1 MKEILKDKENF
12 NYIKKA
18 SAFEKYSNKNINND
32 LIKLYFQF
40 NHLKDIYRQ
49 GWIKNLLGKE
59 YIDEIESIAD
69 HSWSVAMLAISVI
82 EKYNLEYDIT
92 KCMKLSIIHELGEI
106 YAGDFTPS
114 DNITKD
120 KKHEL
125 EEKAIQRVFDTINF
139 DNDFIELWQEYENQ
153 ETKESQF
160 IRQLDK
166 LECIM
171 QASCYGLDIS
181 YVVSSEDNITLPCL
195 KEILMELEKLTND
208 NDIPLNIKE
217 NINKE
222 LVDYIENEIFPLY
235 QKNEEGHGIK
245 HIKKVIKRSL
255 KFAKKYNAK
264 LDMAY
269 TIAAYHDIG
278 HYINREKHEIIS
290 AEIFMKDEKIKKWFT
305 DEQRNIIKEAIEDHR
320 ASSNHKPRSIYGMI
334 VSTAD
339 RTIID
344 IDNTIK
350 RSYSY
355 GKRNYKELTEEEQIE
370 RMYNYLKEKYGE
382 NGYAKIYLEDE
393 EFDEAIEKLRQ
404 ALSNKEK
411 FIERVKKVINNTK
424 N

>member
-1 MKEILKDKENF
+1 MSDFLIDNNNS
-12 NYIKKA
+12 NYIKKI
-18 SAFEKYSNKNINND
+18 SAFEQYKNKNINND
-32 LIKLYFQF
+32 LIKFYYQF
-40 NHLKDIYRQ
+40 NHLKNIYRQ

-59 YIDEIESIAD
+59 YISQIESIAD

-82 EKYNLEYDIT
+82 EKYKLKYDIT

-114 DNITKD
+114 DNITKE

-125 EEKAIQRVFDTINF
+125 EEKAIKKALDTIKF
-139 DNDFIELWQEYENQ
+139 ENDFLELWEEYEKQ
-153 ETKESQF
+153 ETKEAQF
-160 IRQLDK
+160 IRQIDK

-181 YVVSSEDNITLPCL
+181 YIETSQDNITLPCL
-195 KEILMELEKLTND
+195 KEILIELENITND
-208 NDIPLNIKE
+208 NDMPLNIKE
-217 NINKE
+217 TINVE
-222 LVDYIENEIFPLY
+222 LVKYIENEVFPLY
-235 QKNEEGHGIK
+235 ERNEEGHGIK
-245 HIKKVIKRSL
+245 HIKTVIERSV
-255 KFAKKYNAK
+255 KFAKQYNAD
-264 LDMAY
+264 LNMAY

-278 HYINREKHEIIS
+278 HYIDRKKHEIIS
-290 AEIFMKDEKIKKWFT
+290 AEIFMKDEKIKQWFT

-355 GKRNYKELTEEEQIE
+355 GKRNYIGLSEEEQIE
-370 RMYNYLKEKYGE
+370 RVYQHLSEKYGE
-382 NGYAKIYLEDE
+382 DGYAKVYLEDK
-393 EFDEAIEKLRQ
+393 EFDKAIQKLRQ
-404 ALSNKEK
+404 ALSSKDE
-411 FIERVKKVINNTK
+411 FIERVKRVISQ
-424 N
+424 